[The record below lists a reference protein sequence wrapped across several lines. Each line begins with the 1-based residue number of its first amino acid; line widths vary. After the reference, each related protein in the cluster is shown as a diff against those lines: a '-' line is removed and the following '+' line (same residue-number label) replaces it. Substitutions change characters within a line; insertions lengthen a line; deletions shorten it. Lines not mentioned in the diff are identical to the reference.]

1 MPDALFSR
9 IQTVADALEADRRPA
24 TAEMMRD
31 LGGRLLASITLIER
45 ARDLMARTE
54 PNLPTDDEWHA
65 FLIDA
70 EIWLNT
76 VRA

>member
-1 MPDALFSR
+1 MSDALFSR
-9 IQTVADALEADRRPA
+9 IQTVAEALDADLRPN

-45 ARDLMARTE
+45 ARDLMARTD
-54 PNLPTDDEWHA
+54 PNPTDAEWDDFIA
-65 FLIDA
+65 DA
-70 EIWLNT
+70 ETFLGT